1 MDELTDIWDNRRQPK
16 NIMPLPILSDG
27 EGIKLCVTYPQTFS
41 SEQEEEEIL
50 ENGHYLCNLRLSHI
64 RDKY

>member
-1 MDELTDIWDNRRQPK
+1 
-16 NIMPLPILSDG
+16 MPLPILSDG

-50 ENGHYLCNLRLSHI
+50 ENGHYLCHLRLSHI
-64 RDKY
+64 RDKYWRQKLEVSPDEDLRSKV